1 MEILEMVES
10 ASTPAEVFI
19 PLFDASRL
27 GDYLAIARTL
37 RAEGL
42 RVEVFPEAKA
52 IGKQLKYANKRGH
65 KVAVIAGEDEF
76 AKGLWQVKNL
86 QVRGDQSDVAT
97 GDLAEHL
104 RTIFQT

>member
-19 PLFDASRL
+19 PQFDAAHLS
-27 GDYLAIARTL
+27 DYLAIARTL

-52 IGKQLKYANKRGH
+52 IGKQLKYANKKGH
-65 KVAVIAGEDEF
+65 KIAVIAGTDEF
-76 AKGLWQVKNL
+76 TQGIWQVKHL
-86 QVRGDQSDVAT
+86 QVRGAQSDVAT
-97 GDLAEHL
+97 ADLAEHL
-104 RTIFQT
+104 KETLRL